1 MEKKSSSY
9 VVSYGTYVLI
19 WLSLIVLTVL
29 TVTVAGVPMRK
40 LTVLTA
46 LVIAST
52 KTLLVL
58 NFFMHLR
65 YESWL
70 LKVMVFAAV
79 VTLAIFIGFTFFDV
93 LFR

>member
-1 MEKKSSSY
+1 MQNKSSSH

-19 WLSLIVLTVL
+19 WLSLLILTVL
-29 TVTVAGVPMRK
+29 TVTVAGIQLRGLAV
-40 LTVLTA
+40 VTA

-70 LKVMVFAAV
+70 LKIMVFAAV